1 MIGDR
6 SLNTIPTTFLCSNY
20 DLRGRRYWEMAVHV
34 PKKVGERIKSNLS
47 KYKRILK
54 TAKDKDIKEANTVPI
69 IRDMLADMMGWDKF
83 SDITKEYE
91 IKRGFCDLGIKINDK
106 AHILVE
112 VKAIGVSLG
121 EKHLRQ
127 LRTYAN
133 DQGADWII
141 LTNGAEWEVYK
152 VLFRKPITTEMVFT
166 LNFLEINARNKK
178 AVEQIYSIS
187 KEGSKKGV
195 LNQMHEESQVTNCFV
210 IAGLIM
216 SEPVIKVL
224 KREIKKLNKSVKVDD
239 AFLLNMLKEDVLK
252 GVVVEDEKAKSA
264 QSFIKKRMRRTE
276 KKT

>member
-1 MIGDR
+1 
-6 SLNTIPTTFLCSNY
+6 
-20 DLRGRRYWEMAVHV
+20 MAVYV
-34 PKKVGERIKSNLS
+34 PVKSEARIKSNLS

-54 TAKDKDIKEANTVPI
+54 KAKDNDIKEADTVPI

-91 IKRGFCDLGIKINDK
+91 IRKGFCDLAIKINDK

-152 VLFRKPITTEMVFT
+152 VVFRKPITTEMVFT

-187 KEGSKKGV
+187 KDGISKDV
-195 LNQMHEESQVTNCFV
+195 LKQVYEESRVTNCFV

-216 SEPVIKVL
+216 SEPVMTVI
-224 KREIKKLNKSVKVDD
+224 KREIKKLSKGVKVDD
-239 AFLLNMLKEDVLK
+239 TFLLNILKEEVLK
-252 GVVVEDEKAKSA
+252 HVVVEDEKAKSA
-264 QSFIKKRMRRTE
+264 QTLIKRRMRNA
-276 KKT
+276 KKAKK